1 MFGKRKAAKEKH
13 DAVTT
18 TDQVITAVPVEAP
31 REDAALIA
39 VIAAAIAAS
48 LGTSANGI
56 VIRSLKRSHTS
67 TPKWGVAGREQQIY
81 HQF

>member
-1 MFGKRKAAKEKH
+1 MFGKRKAAKEKNEALKVESS
-13 DAVTT
+13 AVVQTM
-18 TDQVITAVPVEAP
+18 AP
-31 REDAALIA
+31 YDDTALIA

-48 LGTSANGI
+48 LGTSPNGI
-56 VIRSLKRSHTS
+56 VIRSLKRSRTS

>member
-1 MFGKRKAAKEKH
+1 MFGKRKAAKEKTEPLL
-13 DAVTT
+13 TT
-18 TDQVITAVPVEAP
+18 ESVITVETP

-56 VIRSLKRSHTS
+56 VIRSLKRSRPS
-67 TPKWGVAGREQQIY
+67 TPKWGIAGREQQIY